1 MDNETSEKKQL
12 LRRVVLTPAAS
23 DILRNWKEQ
32 LANLFPGFE
41 VSERNLIEWSLSE
54 SAMLTRHQLHDL
66 RSRFFDEVK
75 HLEAVIHQLQLA
87 ASEEERSEIRRSLV
101 ALIGPK
107 TPPRVPKNDTEKPAT
122 E

>member
-1 MDNETSEKKQL
+1 MNNETSEKKQS

-32 LANLFPGFE
+32 LGNQFPGFE

-66 RSRFFDEVK
+66 RSRFFDEVR

-107 TPPRVPKNDTEKPAT
+107 TPPRVSKNDVEKPAT